1 MSKLL
6 LGPQERWASPEEAE
20 EWKVDNSTDLKCARV
35 EMGLKTESPASKD
48 IWFEFLLMIKVPDII
63 IKQ

>member
-1 MSKLL
+1 
-6 LGPQERWASPEEAE
+6 
-20 EWKVDNSTDLKCARV
+20 
-35 EMGLKTESPASKD
+35 MGLKTESPASKD